1 MRNHGRSTLTQT
13 QVILHI
19 LGADFSRFDSDS
31 ARWVHWKAAWEPSPK
46 ADPNERTEDSPPS
59 VRRPMSA
66 VASEIASPP
75 TPVIAACVE
84 LGKEQMQTDALL
96 HELARCLRPV
106 LSQAPAGD
114 NVRGVESP
122 PPHSPLHADMQDRVR
137 RQREINY
144 RLRCLTRRLVG

>member
-13 QVILHI
+13 QVILQI

-31 ARWVHWKAAWEPSPK
+31 VRWVHWKPPAKAEPNS
-46 ADPNERTEDSPPS
+46 RTDDSPPS
-59 VRRPMSA
+59 ERRPMSA

-75 TPVIAACVE
+75 TPVIAACME

-96 HELARCLRPV
+96 HELVRCLRPV
-106 LSQAPAGD
+106 LSREPACD
-114 NVRGVESP
+114 NARGMESP

-137 RQREINY
+137 RQREINH